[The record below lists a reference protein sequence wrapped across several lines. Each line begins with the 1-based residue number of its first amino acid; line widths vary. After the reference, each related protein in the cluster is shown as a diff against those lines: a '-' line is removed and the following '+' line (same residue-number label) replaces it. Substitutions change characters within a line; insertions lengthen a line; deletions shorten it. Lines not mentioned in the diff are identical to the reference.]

1 MSAATKKKHQEKWRK
16 SKRRCRARDKATKA
30 ILELTPVTSGSI
42 NLLIM
47 KRSMKAQYL
56 LHAAHQHVHPKRS
69 LSLVPSKT
77 ARNLCVIID
86 DQLTFTAHIASV
98 SRSCRF
104 ALYNI
109 RKIRPYLTQYATR
122 SSCLDYCNA
131 LLTDLPACVVKPLQ
145 MIHNA
150 TARLVFNQLKRAHV
164 TPLLLELHWLPVAAC
179 IKFKLLML
187 AYRVIAGS
195 ALIYLNALVRANVTP
210 RMLRSSYERQCVSA
224 SHQLR

>member
-1 MSAATKKKHQEKWRK
+1 
-16 SKRRCRARDKATKA
+16 
-30 ILELTPVTSGSI
+30 
-42 NLLIM
+42 
-47 KRSMKAQYL
+47 
-56 LHAAHQHVHPKRS
+56 
-69 LSLVPSKT
+69 
-77 ARNLCVIID
+77 
-86 DQLTFTAHIASV
+86 FTAHIASV

-164 TPLLLELHWLPVAAC
+164 TPLLLELHWLPVAAQVQVTYAC
-179 IKFKLLML
+179 LQSDCWFCSYLLKCSCKGKCYTQD
-187 AYRVIAGS
+187 A
-195 ALIYLNALVRANVTP
+195 ALVLLTDTDTHTMRANTF
-210 RMLRSSYERQCVSA
+210 SSVCVCVCA
-224 SHQLR
+224 RVCVCVCGCGCGCGCAQVGG